1 MADDKPVIIIKKK
14 GGHGGHHGGA
24 WKVAYADFVTA
35 MMAFFMVMWLLNSAE
50 TKTRTAIASYFR
62 RPGLFESGSGTPL
75 LIGGA
80 GILTDAYSPPKPY
93 EEIAQLSGVESAPDS
108 AKGTDGTGK
117 GPFVA
122 EKSDK
127 ELNAKGIVLN
137 EQETQGI
144 EVKTQLEGG
153 AAEFVKKMKML
164 QKKKMDELAGEIKE
178 TLKEMPEFKEL
189 LGMIEVTVAADGLT
203 IEIMDTD
210 TASMFRSG
218 SAQIVPESIPAFEK
232 IASML
237 KNLPNQIEIMGHTD
251 AKPFLS
257 RGGMSNWELSSDRA
271 NTARRLLE
279 QQGIPKERITSVVGR
294 ADRELRYPE
303 DPFKQSNR
311 RISLKV
317 KFDMEKINQSKEL
330 KEQVL
335 KEFGEY
341 LPQVTPPAET
351 TMESETSE
359 TASTESTQITEPSAT
374 ARIESTAKPRAT
386 AQQVYAPK
394 VEIRGKE
401 AKRGIVLPPE
411 TASGATNKRAE
422 PTIFTND
429 PVLGPSPIFGY

>member
-1 MADDKPVIIIKKK
+1 
-14 GGHGGHHGGA
+14 
-24 WKVAYADFVTA
+24 
-35 MMAFFMVMWLLNSAE
+35 
-50 TKTRTAIASYFR
+50 
-62 RPGLFESGSGTPL
+62 
-75 LIGGA
+75 
-80 GILTDAYSPPKPY
+80 
-93 EEIAQLSGVESAPDS
+93 
-108 AKGTDGTGK
+108 
-117 GPFVA
+117 
-122 EKSDK
+122 
-127 ELNAKGIVLN
+127 
-137 EQETQGI
+137 
-144 EVKTQLEGG
+144 
-153 AAEFVKKMKML
+153 
-164 QKKKMDELAGEIKE
+164 
-178 TLKEMPEFKEL
+178 
-189 LGMIEVTVAADGLT
+189 
-203 IEIMDTD
+203 
-210 TASMFRSG
+210 
-218 SAQIVPESIPAFEK
+218 
-232 IASML
+232 ML